1 MGKIITY
8 KDGAYS
14 QVMLSSGERIML
26 SFAPNELKIFKMS
39 WGGLFP
45 IKTIVSL
52 GPMKLA
58 LLKEFSE
65 LSIYKFTDYL
75 EPCVTLALT
84 CDSIDEIKIKFSL

>member
-26 SFAPNELKIFKMS
+26 SFAPHELKIFKMS

-45 IKTIVSL
+45 TKTILSL

-65 LSIYKFTDYL
+65 LFISKFTDYL

-84 CDSIDEIKIKFSL
+84 CDSIDEVKKKFSV